1 VPTTALLVSLL
12 GLVTLGVAGG
22 SPRGWEL
29 DATNGVRPPKVLTAG
44 RHYVFPLRVSKNH
57 RNLVDRRGA
66 PFMII
71 GDSPQAL
78 IGNLSAKAAA
88 AYIANRKAAGFDA
101 LWVNLLCATYTGCR
115 SDGST
120 FDGIAPFRRAG
131 DLSTPNPAYFNRAA
145 AMLRLAQRAGMVV
158 FLDPIETGGW
168 LDVLRS
174 NGVARDSAYGRFV
187 GGRFQSFRNIVWLS
201 GNDFQ
206 TWKDPDDDAL
216 VRAVATGI
224 HSADPTALQTVELDY
239 LRSASRDDPRW
250 RRIIKLDAAY
260 TYFATYAEVLH
271 EFQRRP
277 PMPVFLLEA
286 GYEFEQNQS
295 SISYGSPETLRRQE
309 YWTALSGA
317 TGQFYGNHFTWQFAD
332 GWQRNLDTTGSAQLG
347 YLVNLLARRRWF
359 RLVPDLGHRIVTKGY
374 GTFAPNRNVS
384 SSDYVTTAATPDG
397 RLAISYLP
405 EGGTIG
411 IDTRRMAG
419 RVNARWYDPTSG
431 RYTAVQGSP
440 FAGRR
445 SLDLTAPGRNHEG
458 GRDWVLVLT
467 AP

>member
-1 VPTTALLVSLL
+1 
-12 GLVTLGVAGG
+12 
-22 SPRGWEL
+22 
-29 DATNGVRPPKVLTAG
+29 
-44 RHYVFPLRVSKNH
+44 
-57 RNLVDRRGA
+57 
-66 PFMII
+66 
-71 GDSPQAL
+71 
-78 IGNLSAKAAA
+78 
-88 AYIANRKAAGFDA
+88 
-101 LWVNLLCATYTGCR
+101 VNLLCATYTGCR

-145 AMLRLAQRAGMVV
+145 AMLRLAQRAGMAVL
-158 FLDPIETGGW
+158 LDPIETGGW
-168 LDVLRS
+168 LGDLRS
-174 NGVARDSAYGRFV
+174 NGATRAAEYGRFV
-187 GGRFQSFRNIVWLS
+187 GRRFRGFRNIVWLS

-206 TWKDPDDDAL
+206 TWNDQADDKL
-216 VRAVATGI
+216 VRAVALGI
-224 HSADPTALQTVELDY
+224 RSADPAALQTVELDY

-295 SISYGSPETLRRQE
+295 SISYGSPQTLRRQE

-332 GWQRNLDTTGSAQLG
+332 GWRRNLDTKGSVQLG

-374 GTFAPNRNVS
+374 GTFAPNSNVA

-419 RVNARWYDPTSG
+419 RVHARWYDPTSG
-431 RYTAVQGSP
+431 RYTAVKSSP
-440 FAGRR
+440 FAARR

-467 AP
+467 AA